1 MEKTRLKRQLR
12 SIWHPSTSEFK
23 MVPLEPIENEAG
35 EVEIPVSNLD
45 FTDLAIT
52 NTGHMIALKAP
63 ADLFARHEEERRV
76 KMELQLLAM
85 EEEAFER
92 KRPLTQKLR
101 DAVALA
107 RSDPH
112 AAAQKAMRD
121 IIDKAVY
128 WPRTISERIVEQSKI
143 SIAQAVDGISMFKD
157 EPLHTIEALSE
168 RCLESYRS
176 IVKKSLSSS
185 KPRSDMIELEVV
197 EKIIDEEAL
206 RAKREKVLM
215 EQAERAEKFKR
226 RSLPSTLPI
235 STVDAVQVTLTLLID
250 PPAMY
255 TMRPPPSLQRDLTRF
270 EKKVKENWRDF
281 TAQSKGRLETIR
293 EQVLETFDGLK
304 KIIKNKDGI
313 LEDLDPNAAD
323 LDEASLEIDQIPH
336 SNNGKD
342 NNRHPDQ
349 SSYDSN
355 QSSHSIVDDDL
366 HSKSP
371 TADIDTKHTTIVID
385 VPSLCNPLR
394 LNNLLLFKDET
405 LDNQEL
411 LSSHLTLNDEEV
423 HIVDIANKPGFNG
436 QITGDDLIPLAFKN
450 DFYKGPL
457 EFDRSKRIE
466 FEDALIADL
475 ADATS
480 LPAKNFSIEQIRRLE
495 LNSGLL
501 KQLKARRDFMFD
513 QFNNEKRE
521 KGEVKRK
528 EMLERKLLY
537 GGVDG
542 EKILSEFKELLL
554 HREIE
559 PTEEV
564 VSAAAS
570 VVVVGSG
577 SSSGG
582 GECPSLTVDKV
593 EDDTIDNN
601 GRIHI
606 PNASTVA
613 VQEDRCALVD
623 NQDKSSCDAKSMA
636 FSDDGSTS
644 KDDDTRKTSSEF
656 VNNMEVLNNHLDSS
670 ASVDNTDNIGS
681 RVDDSVEIISTN
693 NAVESNVVLS
703 DANATPTVKHFEDTT
718 FVPLVVD
725 TVITV
730 EPHDSMDLVVI
741 HNDDSADVRVMDRST
756 TVDIAARDEMIIEI
770 IHSLINS
777 SFVQSCSNNADNE
790 SLDNSNIRGSSDI
803 DGSDSNS
810 DDDDSDDDD
819 NNNDDDDDDG
829 SEDKNNSNNEESNGA
844 DSLNSYLMNVV
855 EHDHP
860 LVTRNHD
867 NDNDDKADESS
878 NTMSNDDS
886 LSVSDSYIDTNEN
899 DKVHHDN
906 GNDDHDNHNIEGYD
920 SDDNSYDHEKASS
933 EVEDDST
940 SHHLSEKDIKSK
952 IVNIDRLQVPLII
965 TKSQPMKP
973 KILSVGIINPDELR
987 RDPKYWLA
995 KSLDKLSERDKRKYR
1010 IARLSILRKESDL
1023 KKNIEELRL
1032 RRVELIEDS
1041 IDLIAPLVR
1050 EIHPYV
1056 EKWKPII
1063 TKVN

>member
-1 MEKTRLKRQLR
+1 
-12 SIWHPSTSEFK
+12 

-85 EEEAFER
+85 EEESFER

-101 DAVALA
+101 DAIALA

-176 IVKKSLSSS
+176 IVKKSMSSS

-206 RAKREKVLM
+206 RANREKVLM

-281 TAQSKGRLETIR
+281 TAQSKGRMETIR

-323 LDEASLEIDQIPH
+323 LDRSSADPDEASLEIDQIPL
-336 SNNGKD
+336 SNSDKR
-342 NNRHPDQ
+342 NNRYPDQ

-355 QSSHSIVDDDL
+355 QSSHSIDDDDL

-385 VPSLCNPLR
+385 IPSLCNPLR

-411 LSSHLTLNDEEV
+411 LSSQLTLNDEEV

-475 ADATS
+475 ADATN

-521 KGEVKRK
+521 KEEMKRK

-554 HREIE
+554 QREIE

-564 VSAAAS
+564 ISASAAATAS
-570 VVVVGSG
+570 VIVGSAG
-577 SSSGG
+577 SGVGSD
-582 GECPSLTVDKV
+582 EYPSLTVDKV
-593 EDDTIDNN
+593 EDDTTD
-601 GRIHI
+601 HI
-606 PNASTVA
+606 L
-613 VQEDRCALVD
+613 EDRYALVD
-623 NQDKSSCDAKSMA
+623 NQDKSSSNAKSMA
-636 FSDDGSTS
+636 FSNDGGTS
-644 KDDDTRKTSSEF
+644 KDDDTRNTSNEF
-656 VNNMEVLNNHLDSS
+656 VNNMEVLNMHLNSS
-670 ASVDNTDNIGS
+670 ASVGDIDNMGS

-693 NAVESNVVLS
+693 NAVEYNVVLS
-703 DANATPTVKHFEDTT
+703 DANATQTVIPLENTT

-725 TVITV
+725 RVITI

-741 HNDDSADVRVMDRST
+741 HNDDSADVKVMDLST
-756 TVDIAARDEMIIEI
+756 TVDSAARDEMIIEI

-777 SFVQSCSNNADNE
+777 SFVISCSNNVDNE
-790 SLDNSNIRGSSDI
+790 SLNNSNIRGSSDI
-803 DGSDSNS
+803 DGSYSNS
-810 DDDDSDDDD
+810 DDDDG
-819 NNNDDDDDDG
+819 DDDDDDDDDDDEDI
-829 SEDKNNSNNEESNGA
+829 SEDKNNSNNDECNGA
-844 DSLNSYLMNVV
+844 DSLNSFLKNVA
-855 EHDHP
+855 ENDHQ

-867 NDNDDKADESS
+867 DDNDDKADESS

-886 LSVSDSYIDTNEN
+886 LSVSEDCYIDTNEN
-899 DKVHHDN
+899 DKVHDHDSFDHDN
-906 GNDDHDNHNIEGYD
+906 GNNDHDNHNIEGHD
-920 SDDNSYDHEKASS
+920 SDDHEKASS
-933 EVEDDST
+933 EIEDDST
-940 SHHLSEKDIKSK
+940 SHHASEKDITSK
-952 IVNIDRLQVPLII
+952 IVNIGRLQVPLIV

-1023 KKNIEELRL
+1023 KKNIAELRM